1 MKLQFKALTI
11 TLGLA
16 ALLGACTS
24 VDSSTPSTEAP
35 SVDSSIE
42 LTPDGAEVQNSELET
57 ETFGEMGTGVSDELD
72 SETAEVETFDEMG
85 AEVSD
90 ELDSETAEVETFDE
104 MGATGTE
111 ESYDLESN
119 TTSLEDTIEGEEII
133 VPDTVGSEID
143 ETSESAE
150 NLEIETA
157 PELEPAQ

>member
-85 AEVSD
+85 A
-90 ELDSETAEVETFDE
+90 
-104 MGATGTE
+104 TGTE